1 MVGLGCSEQSFDDD
15 DESSRCLMLDGDGV
29 VSSIDNER
37 DDDFNL
43 YVVMVMVRM
52 IMLR

>member
-1 MVGLGCSEQSFDDD
+1 MDELEELVGLGCSEQS
-15 DESSRCLMLDGDGV
+15 CLMLDGDGV